1 MNEFLVY
8 TLYSSLAVHVVLLA
22 FCVWKVWQGENV
34 VDRLI
39 GLELVGTLTMALLV
53 ITAVLQQRSLYL
65 DVALGLVALSFIGMI
80 ALSRYIANEQMY

>member
-39 GLELVGTLTMALLV
+39 GLELVGTLTMALVVIAPLTRAWREGIQPISPLV
-53 ITAVLQQRSLYL
+53 TK
-65 DVALGLVALSFIGMI
+65 
-80 ALSRYIANEQMY
+80 